1 MMAAAT
7 EIRNVDL
14 ALVLAID
21 VSASVDFGEFSLM
34 VGGLSQAFRDPAV
47 IAAATA
53 GPLGAAA
60 VAALFWSDAQEVALD
75 WMPLTD
81 AAEGAAIADAL
92 EAAPRQPGAGAT
104 ALGEG
109 LVAALRLLARAPSAT
124 RQVIDVS
131 GDGRSNRGRAPG
143 LVRDVAV
150 AAGVTINGL
159 AVLNEEAD
167 LLAHFRAEVIGGAGA
182 FAMECADYGDFADA
196 IGRKLV
202 REMRGAPGL
211 FV

>member
-1 MMAAAT
+1 MEAAA
-7 EIRNVDL
+7 ENRDVDL

-21 VSASVDFGEFSLM
+21 VSASVDFEEFALM

-53 GPLGAAA
+53 GPNSAVA
-60 VAALFWSDAQEVALD
+60 VAALFWSDAQEVAMD
-75 WMPLTD
+75 WMPLAD
-81 AAEGAAIADAL
+81 AAGGEAIAGAL
-92 EAAPRQPGAGAT
+92 EVAPRLPGAGAT

-109 LVAALRLLARAPSAT
+109 LVAALRLLARAPRAT

-143 LVRDVAV
+143 PVRDVAV

-159 AVLNEEAD
+159 AVLNEEVD
-167 LLAHFRAEVIGGAGA
+167 LLAHYRAEVIGGAGA
-182 FAMECADYGDFADA
+182 FAMECADYVDFADA

>member
-1 MMAAAT
+1 MMEVAT
-7 EIRNVDL
+7 AIRNVDL

-21 VSASVDFGEFSLM
+21 VSASVDFQEFALM

-47 IAAATA
+47 IAAATG
-53 GPLGAAA
+53 GPVGAVA
-60 VAALFWSDAQEVALD
+60 VAALFWSDAQAVALD
-75 WMPLTD
+75 WMRLAD
-81 AAEGAAIADAL
+81 LAGGAAIADAL

-109 LVAALRLLARAPSAT
+109 LLAALRLLAGGPTAA

-143 LVRDVAV
+143 PVRDVAV
-150 AAGVTINGL
+150 AGGVTINGL

-167 LLAHFRAEVIGGAGA
+167 LLAHYSAEVIGGAGA
-182 FAMECADYGDFADA
+182 FAMECADYADFADA